1 MRALARSH
9 QQPASENK
17 TCRLFGAARGDHSM
31 RAGIAVNLPMGP
43 ESPVIGGRTEGV
55 DALRLT
61 LARESRH
68 IVAFGLS
75 GTTSR
80 AAVLTLTRPWVLR
93 TRPGALSAPGEG

>member
-1 MRALARSH
+1 MRVA
-9 QQPASENK
+9 
-17 TCRLFGAARGDHSM
+17 
-31 RAGIAVNLPMGP
+31 IAVNLPMEPVGP
-43 ESPVIGGRTEGV
+43 ESIGTEGV

-80 AAVLTLTRPWVLR
+80 AAVVILTRPVFGVNAR
-93 TRPGALSAPGEG
+93 ARIPRPARAKGFCPQGF